1 MISKIVGVL
10 YLQMMKG
17 LYEKYYIAKT
27 DGSPVDDG
35 ADYFVMRL
43 DSDPHARKGALA
55 YADSIKEQNPHLAFE
70 IQQRV
75 ATYEGGMFN
84 GRS

>member
-1 MISKIVGVL
+1 MDVGVL
-10 YLQMMKG
+10 YLQKMRG
-17 LYEKYYIAKT
+17 LYDKYDIAKT

-43 DSDPHARKGALA
+43 DSDQHARKGALA
-55 YADSIKEQNPHLAFE
+55 YADSIKEENPHLAFE

-75 ATYEGGMFN
+75 ANYEGGMLN
-84 GRS
+84 GKS